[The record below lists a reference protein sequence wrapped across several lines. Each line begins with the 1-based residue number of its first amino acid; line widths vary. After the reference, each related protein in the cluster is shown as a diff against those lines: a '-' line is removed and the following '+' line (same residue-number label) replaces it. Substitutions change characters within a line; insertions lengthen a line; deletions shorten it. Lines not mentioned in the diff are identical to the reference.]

1 MYSLPICYWRRKWQ
15 TTPVF
20 LPGENPWTEEP
31 DEPQSTGSGIT
42 KSWTLDWVTNT
53 QTHLYVTAIWKV
65 FFFQSLMYYDF
76 FCKCLS
82 SVVEKN
88 VHCVIV
94 CGRILYVCF
103 LTVHLKTYHN
113 LTTYSWGICLD
124 SSHKV
129 NMRFLW
135 TSQFFKIYLP
145 RLSYYMKTSIKLFML
160 LSDLVHDYT
169 VISTWWEKKS
179 ILY

>member
-1 MYSLPICYWRRKWQ
+1 MSHSPRGLGSQR
-15 TTPVF
+15 V
-20 LPGENPWTEEP
+20 GHWTEWP
-31 DEPQSTGSGIT
+31 
-42 KSWTLDWVTNT
+42 
-53 QTHLYVTAIWKV
+53 THKHTSMLQLFERF

-160 LSDLVHDYT
+160 FEWFSSWLHSDFYLMR
-169 VISTWWEKKS
+169 KK
-179 ILY
+179 IHFVLN

>member
-1 MYSLPICYWRRKWQ
+1 MANHSSIPAWRKSMDRGAWWATVHGVWDHKE
-15 TTPVF
+15 
-20 LPGENPWTEEP
+20 L
-31 DEPQSTGSGIT
+31 DTGLS
-42 KSWTLDWVTNT
+42 DQHTNT
-53 QTHLYVTAIWKV
+53 PLCYSYLKGF